1 MADPP
6 EAQKGIDDVASIN
19 RPAAEPSQNESAKE
33 ELADLTARAMALY
46 AVKKYEE
53 AAELYSEAT
62 EVQAEINGEIAE
74 ENADLLFAY
83 GRCLFH
89 VAQKTSTV
97 LGGTA
102 ASAQLKGSDKK
113 PSKKRKAN
121 GHIKAE
127 SSTTAA
133 GLSTVQENITET
145 AQPAD
150 VVPAIDANPAE
161 TKPTTDNP
169 FFHIEGDAPDWDDSD
184 DEANEAEDG
193 EDEEEEEDDFT
204 TAFEILDLSRILYL
218 RTLEK
223 SDKDNESSRDLRT
236 RISDIYD
243 LQAEISLEGERF
255 DAAVTDLRSC
265 LELKE
270 SLYSPDSSILAECHY
285 KLSLALEAASQ
296 IQQRDTDGNP
306 VGEITIDWDL
316 RNEAV
321 AQQEKAIQSCK
332 LRVDKETKELEALP
346 AEKKQKAKEQIE
358 DVQDMTSAMEQ
369 RLEELKKPPVSVK
382 AETEKSA
389 QEELMGSVL
398 GQVLGSGKDE
408 QKGKL
413 AEIMA
418 GANDLSGMVKRKKP
432 RATTTANGSGEPA
445 IPADPSQVHTDV
457 EVKKGKRKLD
467 EFEPE
472 SKIETLASN
481 STTRKDPGSPVKKV
495 RIEDVVN

>member
-1 MADPP
+1 MAHSS
-6 EAQKGIDDVASIN
+6 EAVKVEDAVAS
-19 RPAAEPSQNESAKE
+19 ANESSKE
-33 ELADLTARAMALY
+33 KLTDLTARALALY

-62 EVQAEINGEIAE
+62 EVQADLNGEMAE

-121 GHIKAE
+121 GAIKAE
-127 SSTTAA
+127 SSTT
-133 GLSTVQENITET
+133 LQTITET
-145 AQPAD
+145 SQPAD
-150 VVPAIDANPAE
+150 VVPAIDANPEAAQPS
-161 TKPTTDNP
+161 TSDKPL
-169 FFHIEGDAPDWDDSD
+169 FQIEGDAPDWEDTDD
-184 DEANEAEDG
+184 DEDDTGADE
-193 EDEEEEEDDFT
+193 EDEEEQDDFN

-223 SDKDNESSRDLRT
+223 KDKDSSRDLRI

-270 SLYSPDSSILAECHY
+270 ALYEPHSSLLAECHY

-296 IQQRDTDGNP
+296 VQRRDSDGNP
-306 VGEITIDWDL
+306 VGEIDIDWDL

-321 AQQEKAIQSCK
+321 AQQEKAIQSCR
-332 LRVDKETKELEALP
+332 LRVTKETKEMDNMP
-346 AEKKQKAKEQIE
+346 TEKKPKAKEQIE
-358 DVQDMTSAMEQ
+358 DVEDMISAMEQ
-369 RLEELKKPPVSVK
+369 RLEDLKKPPVSVK
-382 AETEKSA
+382 AEAEKSA
-389 QEELMGSVL
+389 HQELMGSVL
-398 GQVLGSGKDE
+398 GQVLGGPKGE
-408 QKGKL
+408 QTDKL

-418 GANDLSGMVKRKKP
+418 SANDLSGMVKRKKP
-432 RATTTANGSGEPA
+432 KTEAPTQPTNGANGSAAAVSEPLQK
-445 IPADPSQVHTDV
+445 PVQQNGTDID
-457 EVKKGKRKLD
+457 VKKGKRKID
-467 EFEPE
+467 EVDA
-472 SKIETLASN
+472 ETEATNGSAE
-481 STTRKDPGSPVKKV
+481 KEPGSPVKKV
-495 RIEDVVN
+495 RIEDVID